1 MNTFHHGPVSEL
13 TDYTCVL
20 CTVMCMLCIFIQCR
34 FYQTHCKSISIHVQ
48 NCFESLVNYPFFC
61 LPAGPATNNYKRPK
75 PQSPHPG
82 DQLANV
88 MSNDGA
94 DSLFM
99 DPSWKDPNLG
109 GLGPGAGV
117 PPRLAQS
124 PPPSMHSSSA
134 ADPFS
139 QLSLSRGPSGGQRT
153 AQPPPLP
160 HPLPQCVVRLLLS

>member
-1 MNTFHHGPVSEL
+1 MS
-13 TDYTCVL
+13 VL
-20 CTVMCMLCIFIQCR
+20 CIMTCMLCICIQCR
-34 FYQTHCKSISIHVQ
+34 LYQAHCKSISIHVQ
-48 NCFESLVNYPFFC
+48 GCFESLVSYPFFC
-61 LPAGPATNNYKRPK
+61 SPAGPATNSYKHPK

-109 GLGPGAGV
+109 ELGPGAGAGV
-117 PPRLAQS
+117 PPRLAQFPS
-124 PPPSMHSSSA
+124 PSMHSSSA

-139 QLSLSRGPSGGQRT
+139 QLSLSRGPSGGHCT
-153 AQPPPLP
+153 PPLPPPLP
-160 HPLPQCVVRLLLS
+160 DPPCPNV